1 MRTFL
6 LAAALAGLIA
16 MAPPAVAQVDQSDES
31 ARSSELET
39 LKQRL
44 APRDDALSIAELV
57 AAETAL
63 RRLHDAKTIGERRQ
77 IAAELDLALVQLH
90 LVADRAGR

>member
-6 LAAALAGLIA
+6 LATALAGLVA
-16 MAPPAVAQVDQSDES
+16 MATPAVAQIDQSEES
-31 ARSSELET
+31 AKSGELET

-44 APRDDALSIAELV
+44 APHDDAQDIAELV
-57 AAETAL
+57 VAETAL

-77 IAAELDLALVQLH
+77 IAAELDLALVQLR
-90 LVADRAGR
+90 LIADRTGR